1 MGKQRLK
8 IISRVLEKVKF
19 DSPETIKFI
28 EDCLEQEFSK
38 ENLTVEEV
46 FFLFTCLE
54 TNS

>member
-19 DSPETIKFI
+19 DFPQTIKFI

>member
-19 DSPETIKFI
+19 DFPEIIKFI